1 MRYLALFLLLLGGCR
16 YTFWPLIPEEAAAPP
31 ATLVEARL
39 AEEEDAVKIQ
49 LRVRRLA
56 RPGYLELVWYRDERV
71 LARRSLFV
79 EKAPFTAELRLPKPG
94 AGLYRLELR
103 FEDRLVYAAALEVGP
118 PTAPPAPAPPAP

>member
-1 MRYLALFLLLLGGCR
+1 MRYLVLFLLLLGGCR
-16 YTFWPLIPEEAAAPP
+16 YTFWPPIPEEAAAPP
-31 ATLVEARL
+31 ATRVEARL
-39 AEEEDAVKIQ
+39 TEQKDAVLAE
-49 LRVRRLA
+49 LRVWRLS
-56 RPGYLELVWYRDERV
+56 RPGYLELVWYRDEEV

-79 EKAPFTAELRLPKPG
+79 EKAPWTAKLRLPKPR